1 VAGRGLKRS
10 WVVLVAFGGLMLLT
24 LIGPRVLRGLGFFR
38 VRRVEIAGVQYLA
51 PAKIM
56 SAIGL
61 AKNAS
66 VFDDPAP
73 LARRALAVPGIKSA
87 VIRRRMPGTLQIAV
101 EEAVPVALAPAGAGK
116 LALLDSRGKVLPFD
130 PLVSAPDLPLAVGGD
145 GVVAGVLAKVRD
157 YAPDLFA
164 RVSEGWRVGP
174 DVVLDVEG
182 RRFWFSAQ
190 VSAEDIRAVMAV
202 EQALARQGRPF
213 QELDGRYA
221 GQVIVRGWRG

>member
-1 VAGRGLKRS
+1 
-10 WVVLVAFGGLMLLT
+10 VVLVAFGALMLAA
-24 LIGPRVLRGLGFFR
+24 LIGPRLLRGLGFFR
-38 VRRVEIAGVQYLA
+38 VRRVEIAGLQYLA

-56 SAIGL
+56 TAIGL
-61 AKNAS
+61 APTAS

-73 LARRALAVPGIKSA
+73 LARRALGVPGIKSA
-87 VIRRRMPGTLQIAV
+87 MIRRRMPGTLQISL
-101 EEAVPVALAPAGAGK
+101 EEAVPVALAPGNGGR
-116 LALLDSRGKVLPFD
+116 LSLLDARGTMLPFD
-130 PLVSAPDLPLAVGGD
+130 PLISAPDLPLAVGGD
-145 GVVAGVLAKVRD
+145 PAVAGVLAKVRD

-202 EQALARQGRPF
+202 EQTLARQGRPF
-213 QELDGRYA
+213 EELDGRYA
-221 GQVIVRGWRG
+221 GQVIVRGWQG

>member
-1 VAGRGLKRS
+1 VI
-10 WVVLVAFGGLMLLT
+10 LVAFGGLMLAT
-24 LIGPRVLRGLGFFR
+24 LIGPRLLRGLGFFR
-38 VRRVEIAGVQYLA
+38 VRRVEIAGLQYLA

-56 SAIGL
+56 TAIGL
-61 AKNAS
+61 APTAS

-73 LARRALAVPGIKSA
+73 LARRALGVPGIKSA
-87 VIRRRMPGTLQIAV
+87 MIRRRMPGTLQISL
-101 EEAVPVALAPAGAGK
+101 EEAVPVALAPGTGGR
-116 LALLDSRGKVLPFD
+116 LSLLDARGTVLPFD
-130 PLVSAPDLPLAVGGD
+130 PLISAPDLPLAVGGD
-145 GVVAGVLAKVRD
+145 PVVAGVLAKVRD

-202 EQALARQGRPF
+202 EQTLARQGRPF
-213 QELDGRYA
+213 EELDGRYA
-221 GQVIVRGWRG
+221 GQVIVRGWQG

>member
-1 VAGRGLKRS
+1 
-10 WVVLVAFGGLMLLT
+10 
-24 LIGPRVLRGLGFFR
+24 
-38 VRRVEIAGVQYLA
+38 
-51 PAKIM
+51 
-56 SAIGL
+56 
-61 AKNAS
+61 
-66 VFDDPAP
+66 
-73 LARRALAVPGIKSA
+73 
-87 VIRRRMPGTLQIAV
+87 MPGTLQIAV
-101 EEAVPVALAPAGAGK
+101 EEAVPVALAPGSGGK

-145 GVVAGVLAKVRD
+145 GVVAAVLAKVRD

>member
-1 VAGRGLKRS
+1 M
-10 WVVLVAFGGLMLLT
+10 VLVAFGGLILAT
-24 LIGPRVLRGLGFFR
+24 LIGPRLLRGLGFFR
-38 VRRVEIAGVQYLA
+38 VRRVEIAGLQYLA
-51 PAKIM
+51 PAKLM

-61 AKNAS
+61 SPTAS

-73 LARRALAVPGIKSA
+73 LARRALAVPGVKSA

-101 EEAVPVALAPAGAGK
+101 EEAVPVALAPRNGG
-116 LALLDSRGKVLPFD
+116 LSLLDARGKVLPFD
-130 PLVSAPDLPLAVGGD
+130 PLTSAPDLPLAVGGD
-145 GVVAGVLAKVRD
+145 GIVAGVLAKVRD

-202 EQALARQGRPF
+202 EQTLARQGRPF

>member
-10 WVVLVAFGGLMLLT
+10 WVVLVAFGGLMLVT
-24 LIGPRVLRGLGFFR
+24 LIGPRLLRGLGFFR
-38 VRRVEIAGVQYLA
+38 VRRVEIAGLQYLA

-61 AKNAS
+61 ESTAS
-66 VFDDPAP
+66 VLDDPAP
-73 LARRALAVPGIKSA
+73 LARRALAVPGVKSA
-87 VIRRRMPGTLQIAV
+87 IIRRRMPGTLQIAV
-101 EEAVPVALAPAGAGK
+101 EEAVPVALAPGNGG
-116 LALLDSRGKVLPFD
+116 LSLLDARGKALPFD
-130 PLVSAPDLPLAVGGD
+130 PLTSAPDLPLAVGGD

-202 EQALARQGRPF
+202 EQTLARQGRPF

-221 GQVIVRGWRG
+221 GQVIVRGWHG